1 MSVKISGGNK
11 WRADLVKRVKNMKS
25 ASKVQIGFFP
35 TSTYDDGTP
44 VAGVAAVQEFGTIDA
59 GKGHNTVIP
68 ARPFFRTAIAEG
80 KPDYGKLIETSL
92 KLTDGNAE
100 KALTVIGRK
109 IQTDVQESIR
119 NWSDPPN
126 AESTI
131 KQKGFNDPLIGKTRR
146 MVNSV
151 QMQVDG
157 DD

>member
-1 MSVKISGGNK
+1 MSVKIIGGTK
-11 WRADLVKRVKNMKS
+11 WKAALNAQAARMINAR
-25 ASKVQIGFFP
+25 KVQIGFFP
-35 TSTYDDGTP
+35 TATYDDGTP
-44 VAGVAAVQEFGTIDA
+44 VAGVAAVQEFGTVDA

-68 ARPFFRTAIAEG
+68 GRPFFREAIAEG
-80 KPDYGKLIETSL
+80 KPDYSKMITASL
-92 KLTDGNAE
+92 KVTGGNAE

-119 NWSDPPN
+119 NWSEPPN
-126 AESTI
+126 ATSTV

-157 DD
+157 DG